1 MTTRP
6 LVPAARSRL
15 DALPGL
21 RGSMKQQRERET
33 APLWVW
39 LAFGLMAICA
49 GVYLSGYWMVEE
61 LITHVRK

>member
-1 MTTRP
+1 
-6 LVPAARSRL
+6 
-15 DALPGL
+15 
-21 RGSMKQQRERET
+21 MKQQRERET